1 MPVIKGQFAWVVK
14 QFSLSAHQRLN
25 KEHPNILQL
34 HDHSKAVNKSK
45 YNENIDNFQQWL
57 VGFTDGDG
65 SFTIYRAKEGKWVLF
80 FKLGQ
85 STYNLRI
92 LNYIKKQLGVGS
104 IYLEPKNNSGEFRI
118 RDRKSIGSVIIPIF
132 EKYPLL
138 TSKYFEYQ
146 KFKKA
151 YDILNNPDLSTK
163 DKDNLLLELKSLTT
177 PEGYISPAWVKIGNK
192 VDNTNEAKLIMSKYW
207 LVGFTEAEGSF
218 YLLSKEA
225 TRIVHAFELT
235 QKLDLIVL
243 QAISHILGI
252 RLAKKKTYSTVVTY
266 NSRAISN
273 IIDYYS
279 NTMKGMKAV
288 EFRIW
293 SRSFVKHRGK
303 FAELNKIRESVR
315 VMRQIRLDKTY
326 RKVESEK

>member
-1 MPVIKGQFAWVVK
+1 M
-14 QFSLSAHQRLN
+14 
-25 KEHPNILQL
+25 
-34 HDHSKAVNKSK
+34 
-45 YNENIDNFQQWL
+45 
-57 VGFTDGDG
+57 
-65 SFTIYRAKEGKWVLF
+65 
-80 FKLGQ
+80 
-85 STYNLRI
+85 
-92 LNYIKKQLGVGS
+92 
-104 IYLEPKNNSGEFRI
+104 
-118 RDRKSIGSVIIPIF
+118 
-132 EKYPLL
+132 
-138 TSKYFEYQ
+138 
-146 KFKKA
+146 
-151 YDILNNPDLSTK
+151 STK

-177 PEGYISPAWVKIGNK
+177 PEGYISPVWVKIGNK

-252 RLAKKKTYSTVVTY
+252 RLAKKKTYNTVVTY

-293 SRSFVKHRGK
+293 SRSFVKYRGK

-326 RKVESEK
+326 HKVDASHWKVR